1 MKKLFGII
9 ALCVFA
15 WLLAGCAS
23 SMDSVS
29 GAITQIEQGKD
40 GKQITIITDD
50 DVVYTT
56 AVSMTDTVV
65 NGTLDDLVVWVVVSV
80 SVDEMADSLIMWDT
94 VEIIN

>member
-1 MKKLFGII
+1 
-9 ALCVFA
+9 
-15 WLLAGCAS
+15 
-23 SMDSVS
+23 MDSVS